1 MSGRDNS
8 AAWIVQH
15 LEQAHQQAYARDV
28 AFGTCV

>member
-8 AAWIVQH
+8 AAWIVRC
-15 LEQAHQQAYARDV
+15 LEQTDRRAYTRGG